1 MQYGISAEESIG
13 CSQFGTHHFNGHS
26 LVAGTSSAAALFSA
40 FLAASF
46 SFSSLISLNFL
57 MFSVKSG
64 PLCKVM
70 KSFAFLLSP
79 LDPATVIVLVLISL
93 NVAYLFLKLTIK
105 KLINPYQTEIIRNQL
120 LKRGAM

>member
-1 MQYGISAEESIG
+1 MKISKKGSSLHKFNKNSGIDSYLVRAPY
-13 CSQFGTHHFNGHS
+13 SQSTVCIHIVHFS
-26 LVAGTSSAAALFSA
+26 VAGTSSAAALFSA

-46 SFSSLISLNFL
+46 SFSSLISLNLL

-93 NVAYLFLKLTIK
+93 KVAYLFL
-105 KLINPYQTEIIRNQL
+105 Y
-120 LKRGAM
+120 KRMES